1 MTAAQTETPWRVLVA
16 DDDDDVLEVTA
27 LALDG
32 MQVDQRPVELLF
44 ASTEAQA
51 RAYLESHEVAVA
63 ILDVIM
69 DTDRSGFDIAAW
81 IRHTHRSLATRI
93 VLRTG
98 QPGQSDGQRAFHIGD
113 INEFWLKT
121 ELGVGRMRAT
131 LSGLIR
137 SYRDLVAVEEA
148 RVAGIRTAWHHA
160 RDLRA
165 LLVDPQF
172 LAATELRSIE
182 LAHTAA
188 GGGVA
193 SAQAAFEPLLD
204 EDRTRLDA
212 MATLGRNAMR
222 HALDQPGTWY
232 VEGPWAS
239 VALRDARGH
248 RVLATQP
255 APCVTIRAAMQS
267 LLAAYATRPP
277 LPDS

>member
-1 MTAAQTETPWRVLVA
+1 MTSPQSDLPWRVLVA

-44 ASTEAQA
+44 ASTEAEA
-51 RAYLESHEVAVA
+51 RAYLESHDVAVA

-81 IRHTHRSLATRI
+81 IRHTHRSRATRI

-137 SYRDLVAVEEA
+137 SYRDLIAMESA
-148 RVAGIRTAWHHA
+148 RVAGIEAAWHHA
-160 RDLRA
+160 HDLQA
-165 LLVDPQF
+165 LLDDPRF
-172 LAATELRSIE
+172 LEAMELRRIE
-182 LAHTAA
+182 LAHTSASA
-188 GGGVA
+188 GVA
-193 SAQAAFEPLLD
+193 SDQVSFAPLLAGQSS
-204 EDRTRLDA
+204 RLNA
-212 MATLGRNAMR
+212 METLGQNAMR
-222 HALDQPGTWY
+222 NALDQPGTWY
-232 VEGPWAS
+232 TEGPWAS
-239 VALRDARGH
+239 LALRDRAGH
-248 RVLATQP
+248 RLVATQP
-255 APCVTIRAAMQS
+255 PPCATIRTAIAG
-267 LLAAYATRPP
+267 LLRAHTTGQAGSSA
-277 LPDS
+277 